1 MAKTRKQRIKN
12 NSRAKTIKN
21 NKQLVNV
28 RENLDGGAFTGRSYR
43 EGVYDMWYEDLQKN
57 DEFNIIRG
65 FLRKTC
71 LFFLRGT
78 YVQVVGN
85 SPTLLSK
92 ISSKLSTVQSIYPF
106 SNYSDNWKSGNIE
119 NVHKAL
125 RKAGDSPGIQSNIKN
140 NKALYFHSGNPLS
153 RTGQS
158 NEVDDFLY
166 MIQSVV
172 GMSNSIENMTIAKY
186 KDDLGFEGMNRFR
199 AYGVLGVTEKLSQK
213 WTGSNRDSEYF
224 KKFRELAFL
233 SEESKKSDRFNKYN
247 FLDENNILEYI
258 IYLLILSYPQGV
270 EKMRLRE
277 DNKPE
282 TLKDI
287 ITKLISENVLYYQ
300 RDFKDVEEAFKKPK
314 ISIDGVINNI
324 KPIIPPGGLQGKG
337 QQEMNITEK
346 ELWYRKS
353 RLYKSKNRVGEF
365 VTQKRMTF
373 HSATDPL
380 TPEASS
386 DILFWKTGFAHALT
400 ELAQR
405 LLFTKEDI
413 NALITRGVPDVSL
426 RNNKS
431 EDKNEIEGKF
441 LERKKICSVT
451 SLILLR
457 YYYASEQHKATASGK
472 PFIGAG
478 AEEMMSN
485 FKESPDVW
493 SQGNQLPKI
502 ILMMRLFRFVCLQD
516 PGDASAG
523 STYSSKTGTKN
534 TYKVSETFVG
544 KRFDTSTIRMN
555 NRINEAAAQ
564 IFVNRDINI
573 NKKL

>member
-28 RENLDGGAFTGRSYR
+28 RENLDGGALFADTSCRLGI
-43 EGVYDMWYEDLQKN
+43 YEKWSEKGLINNVQFKA
-57 DEFNIIRG
+57 IRG
-65 FLRKTC
+65 FLRKSC

-85 SPTLLSK
+85 SQPLLSK
-92 ISSKLSTVQSIYPF
+92 ISSKLSTRMSI
-106 SNYSDNWKSGNIE
+106 STYSDNWKSGNIDQ
-119 NVHKAL
+119 VYKAL
-125 RKAGDSPGIQSNIKN
+125 GRAGVSPDIPGANIKN
-140 NKALYFHSGNPLS
+140 NKALYFHNDNPLS
-153 RTGQS
+153 VTGQS

-172 GMSNSIENMTIAKY
+172 GMSGSLENITGSKAKDY
-186 KDDLGFEGMNRFR
+186 LGFKDMNRFR

-233 SEESKKSDRFNKYN
+233 SESKTSDRFNKYN

-258 IYLLILSYPQGV
+258 IYLLILSYPQGL
-270 EKMRLRE
+270 EYMSKRK

-287 ITKLISENVLYYQ
+287 IRDLISENVLYYE
-300 RDFKDVEEAFKKPK
+300 RDFEDVKAEFKKPQ
-314 ISIDGVINNI
+314 ISSGGEINNI
-324 KPIIPPGGLQGKG
+324 TSIIIPPGGLQGKG
-337 QQEMNITEK
+337 QQEMNITDK

-353 RLYKSKNRVGEF
+353 KLYKGNAVNKGLG
-365 VTQKRMTF
+365 TAMTLGRMTF

-386 DILFWKTGFAHALT
+386 DILFWRTGFAHALT

-413 NALITRGVPDVSL
+413 NL
-426 RNNKS
+426 
-431 EDKNEIEGKF
+431 
-441 LERKKICSVT
+441 
-451 SLILLR
+451 SLI
-457 YYYASEQHKATASGK
+457 H
-472 PFIGAG
+472 I
-478 AEEMMSN
+478 
-485 FKESPDVW
+485 
-493 SQGNQLPKI
+493 
-502 ILMMRLFRFVCLQD
+502 
-516 PGDASAG
+516 
-523 STYSSKTGTKN
+523 
-534 TYKVSETFVG
+534 
-544 KRFDTSTIRMN
+544 
-555 NRINEAAAQ
+555 
-564 IFVNRDINI
+564 
-573 NKKL
+573 

>member
-28 RENLDGGAFTGRSYR
+28 RENLDGGALTGSSCR
-43 EGVYDMWYEDLQKN
+43 EGVYDIWYKELQKN

-85 SPTLLSK
+85 SQPLLSK
-92 ISSKLSTVQSIYPF
+92 ISSKLSTGMSF
-106 SNYSDNWKSGNIE
+106 STYSDNWKSGNIDQ
-119 NVHKAL
+119 VYKAL
-125 RKAGDSPGIQSNIKN
+125 DRAGVSPDIPGANIKN
-140 NKALYFHSGNPLS
+140 NKALYFHNVNPLS
-153 RTGQS
+153 VTGQS

-172 GMSNSIENMTIAKY
+172 GMSGSLENITGSKAKDY
-186 KDDLGFEGMNRFR
+186 LGFKDMNRFR
-199 AYGVLGVTEKLSQK
+199 AYGVLGVTEKFSQK
-213 WTGSNRDSEYF
+213 MLGANRDSEYF

-233 SEESKKSDRFNKYN
+233 SEKSKNSDRFNKYN

-258 IYLLILSYPQGV
+258 IYLLILSYPQGL
-270 EKMRLRE
+270 EYMGSRE

-287 ITKLISENVLYYQ
+287 IKTLISENVLYYE
-300 RDFKDVEEAFKKPK
+300 RDFEDVKAEFKKPQ
-314 ISIDGVINNI
+314 ISSGGEINNI
-324 KPIIPPGGLQGKG
+324 TSIIIPPGGLQGKG
-337 QQEMNITEK
+337 QQEMNITDK

-353 RLYKSKNRVGEF
+353 KLYKGNAVNKGVGRAM
-365 VTQKRMTF
+365 TLGRMTF

-386 DILFWKTGFAHALT
+386 DILFWRTGFAHALT

-413 NALITRGVPDVSL
+413 KALITRGVPDVSL
-426 RNNKS
+426 RNNKNK
-431 EDKNEIEGKF
+431 DKNKVDGEFPKRE
-441 LERKKICSVT
+441 EICSVT

-478 AEEMMSN
+478 AEEMSRSDSSN
-485 FKESPDVW
+485 DWHE
-493 SQGNQLPKI
+493 GNQLPKI

-516 PGDASAG
+516 PGDAGQG
-523 STYSSKTGTKN
+523 STSSAKTGTKN
-534 TYKVSETFVG
+534 PSWLSETVVG

-573 NKKL
+573 KKDI

>member
-1 MAKTRKQRIKN
+1 MGKTRKQRIKN

-43 EGVYDMWYEDLQKN
+43 EGVYDMWYKELQKN
-57 DEFNIIRG
+57 NEFNIIRG

-85 SPTLLSK
+85 NENLLTQ
-92 ISSKLSTVQSIYPF
+92 ISSKLSTVKSFYPF
-106 SNYSDNWKSGNIE
+106 SKYSDNWKSGNIDK
-119 NVHKAL
+119 VHKAL
-125 RKAGDSPGIQSNIKN
+125 RAAGDSPGIQSNIKN

-186 KDDLGFEGMNRFR
+186 KDDLGFEGMSRFR

-270 EKMRLRE
+270 EYMRLRE

-282 TLKDI
+282 TLKNI
-287 ITKLISENVLYYQ
+287 IRNLIEAGVLYDP
-300 RDFKDVEEAFKKPK
+300 RDFADVEAEFKKPQ
-314 ISIDGVINNI
+314 ISSGGEIKNI
-324 KPIIPPGGLQGKG
+324 TSIIIPPGGLQGTG
-337 QQEMNITEK
+337 QQAMERITNK
-346 ELWYRKS
+346 ELWTHDGS
-353 RLYKSKNRVGEF
+353 LYQGSAQTK
-365 VTQKRMTF
+365 

-386 DILFWKTGFAHALT
+386 DILFWRTGFAHALT

-413 NALITRGVPDVSL
+413 EALIARPDFYDVSL
-426 RNNKS
+426 KGV
-431 EDKNEIEGKF
+431 KPF
-441 LERKKICSVT
+441 PERKYIMSVT
-451 SLILLR
+451 SLLLLR
-457 YYYASEQHKATASGK
+457 YLTLEQGDK
-472 PFIGAG
+472 GAG
-478 AEEMMSN
+478 AKEMMSN
-485 FKESPDVW
+485 STESPDVW

-502 ILMMRLFRFVCLQD
+502 VLMMRLFRFVCLQD
-516 PGDASAG
+516 PG
-523 STYSSKTGTKN
+523 
-534 TYKVSETFVG
+534 VG
-544 KRFDTSTIRMN
+544 KFWRKRATISGGAKDDYSDDVIVGGDMPHPLRFNKYKFNTSTIRMN
-555 NRINEAAAQ
+555 NRLNEAAAQ
-564 IFVNRDINI
+564 LFINRDIQINI
-573 NKKL
+573 EPKPKK

>member
-28 RENLDGGAFTGRSYR
+28 RENLDGGALTGRSYR

-92 ISSKLSTVQSIYPF
+92 ISSKLSTGMSF
-106 SNYSDNWKSGNIE
+106 STYSDNWKSGNIE

-125 RKAGDSPGIQSNIKN
+125 RAAGDSPGIQSNIKN

-172 GMSNSIENMTIAKY
+172 GMSNSIENITGAKAKGY
-186 KDDLGFEGMNRFR
+186 LGFEGMKRFR

-270 EKMRLRE
+270 EYMRLRE

-300 RDFKDVEEAFKKPK
+300 RDFKDVEEAFKKP
-314 ISIDGVINNI
+314 IITTGGIQNI
-324 KPIIPPGGLQGKG
+324 KSIIPPGGLQGKG

-353 RLYKSKNRVGEF
+353 KLYKTKNIVGKF

-413 NALITRGVPDVSL
+413 KALITRDDFYDVSL

-478 AEEMMSN
+478 AEEMSRSDSSN
-485 FKESPDVW
+485 DWHE
-493 SQGNQLPKI
+493 GNQLPKI

-534 TYKVSETFVG
+534 TYNVSETFVG